1 MAWGARNLISTQV
14 RARNGI
20 GESRPER
27 YHVLEHA
34 AELDARPVLYRID
47 AERGTGEDPGC
58 LGGRRF
64 VERPDGGFGELA
76 PS

>member
-14 RARNGI
+14 RARNSVR
-20 GESRPER
+20 EARPER
-27 YHVLEHA
+27 YHVLEDA
-34 AELDARPVLYRID
+34 AELDARPVLDGVD
-47 AERGTGEDPGC
+47 AERGAGEDPRGF
-58 LGGRRF
+58 GGRRL

>member
-14 RARNGI
+14 RARNSVR
-20 GESRPER
+20 EARPER

-34 AELDARPVLYRID
+34 AELDARPVLDGVD
-47 AERGTGEDPGC
+47 AERGAGEDPGC
-58 LGGRRF
+58 LGSGVGVQGADR
-64 VERPDGGFGELA
+64 GFGELA